1 MPGSRIP
8 PRPQTGRLFV
18 GAACTLAAV
27 VALCAGSVAAYISA
41 LHWADL
47 GLGVRKGSYDW
58 QTAMLDAETGSLR
71 YVATGQPSDRAAY
84 ESALVQER
92 AVAARVRHL
101 AADSPTQTENVE
113 AAERD
118 ARIVM
123 DDLRVPTQMATSGQ
137 RDRALAQLASADET
151 IHMDR
156 FRTDQTRMRAE
167 EERRVGERRAA
178 AKNRGIVAVL
188 MGALLALSSGV
199 LLALGSRRDTMHRRI
214 LSALATADRD
224 RLSALSA
231 LAAALSEARTR
242 AQVADVIVDHGMRAA
257 GADTCTLY
265 GLADGG
271 TVLELLGHRGVVP
284 EVLEKIRRIS
294 HTSGNPATF
303 EAMTRGAATWVENEA
318 EYAKVYPALAN
329 MKVEGPRAKA
339 FWSVPLV
346 AEGRTLG
353 LLGVGFYGPR
363 TFSDDERAFV
373 ETLTRHCSQALLR
386 AARLQREDEG
396 RRWFTT
402 TLRSIGDAV
411 IATDAEGRVE
421 FLNPVAESLTGW
433 AEDEARGRPL
443 DEVFSIFS
451 EQTREAVESPV
462 TKVLRRG
469 TIVGLANHTFLRS
482 RRGLEIP
489 IDDTGAPICN
499 ESGRMLG
506 VVLVFRDVTDK
517 KRERIRTEFLARAG
531 EVLGA
536 SIDYQA
542 TLATVARFAVPT
554 LADWCSVDL
563 LEPGSSNPRQVAV
576 AHVDES
582 KVRFAR
588 ELGERYPPDPNAPTG
603 VPHVIRTGTSELYT
617 EIPRA
622 LLEGSAR
629 DAEHLRIIRDLRLE
643 SAMVVPL
650 RVRGRPLGAI
660 TFVYADSGRR
670 YSADDLA
677 FAEDFARRAAM
688 AIENAL
694 ALKETEDARARERE
708 LRDEAEFAN
717 RAKDEFL
724 ATVSHELRTPLNA
737 ILGWTVTLRRRNE
750 REDIDRALAI
760 VERNARLQAKLVEDV
775 LDISRT
781 ISGKLVLNLG
791 PTSVAEA
798 VSAAVETV
806 APAAEAKD
814 IKTSVDVHDESLTI
828 TADSD
833 RFQQIIWNL
842 LSNAVK
848 FTPRQGVVGVTAY
861 RDGPDICVCVR
872 DTGEGIRREVLPF
885 VFEAFQQADAST
897 TRRHGGLGL
906 GLAIVKRLV
915 SAHGGTVRADSE
927 GEGKGATFTIRLPAR
942 SVVPAIS
949 RAPRGTALPRGAARI
964 EDAPR
969 LDGLRL
975 LVVDDE
981 EDALRLVTEV
991 LREQGAEVH
1000 VAMSAREAL
1009 EMFGT
1014 VQPDVV
1020 VSDIGMPDA
1029 DGLSLI
1035 RKIRARSP
1043 QQGGRTPAV
1052 ALTAYARA
1060 EEAQRAFA
1068 AGFQMHIAKPV
1079 EPAHLATVVA
1089 NLGGRTLDS

>member
-1 MPGSRIP
+1 MPPGLR
-8 PRPQTGRLFV
+8 TGRLFV
-18 GAACTLAAV
+18 GAACALVAV

-41 LHWADL
+41 LHWADR
-47 GLGVRKGSYDW
+47 GLGVRRSSYEW
-58 QTAMLDAETGSLR
+58 QTAVLDAQTGALQ
-71 YVATGQPSDRAAY
+71 YVVTGEPSSRALY
-84 ESALVQER
+84 ESALVEER
-92 AVAARVRHL
+92 AAAARIIRLV
-101 AADSPTQTENVE
+101 ADSPTQTENVLT
-113 AAERD
+113 ADRD
-118 ARIVM
+118 ARSAM
-123 DDLRVPTQMATSGQ
+123 DDLRAPTELAKSGP
-137 RDRALAQLASADET
+137 RDLALARLGSPDAAV
-151 IHMDR
+151 HLDR
-156 FRTDQTRMRAE
+156 FRTDQSRIRAE

-178 AKNRGIVAVL
+178 AKNRGLLAL
-188 MGALLALSSGV
+188 FMGSLLALSSGA

-214 LSALATADRD
+214 LSTLATADRD

-242 AQVADVIVDHGMRAA
+242 SQVADVIVDHGMRAA
-257 GADTCTLY
+257 WADTCTLY

-284 EVLEKIRRIS
+284 EVLEKIRRITR
-294 HTSGNPATF
+294 TSGNPATF
-303 EAMTRGAATWVENEA
+303 EALTRGAATWVESEA
-318 EYAKVYPALAN
+318 EYARIYPALAR

-339 FWSVPLV
+339 FWSVPLI

-363 TFSDDERAFV
+363 KFSDDERAFV

-386 AARLQREDEG
+386 AARLEGEDEG
-396 RRWFTT
+396 RRWLTT

-411 IATDAEGRVE
+411 IATDAEGRVQ
-421 FLNPVAESLTGW
+421 FLNPVAEALTGW

-443 DEVFSIFS
+443 DEVFAIFS
-451 EQTREAVESPV
+451 EQTRAVVESPV
-462 TKVLRRG
+462 TKVLRHG
-469 TIVGLANHTFLRS
+469 TIVGLANHTFLKS
-482 RRGLEIP
+482 RQGLEIP

-542 TLATVARFAVPT
+542 TLAAVAGFAVPT
-554 LADWCSVDL
+554 LADWCAVDL
-563 LEPGSSNPRQVAV
+563 VEPGGTKPRQVAV

-603 VPHVIRTGTSELYT
+603 VPQVVRTGKSELYT

-629 DAEHLRIIRDLRLE
+629 DAEHLRFIRDLRLE

-650 RVRGRPLGAI
+650 RVRDRPLGAI
-660 TFVYADSGRR
+660 TFIYADSGRR

-708 LRDEAEFAN
+708 LRDEAESAN

-737 ILGWTVTLRRRNE
+737 ILGWTVTLRRRNLH
-750 REDIDRALAI
+750 EDVDRALAI

-814 IKTSVDVHDESLTI
+814 IKTSVDVRDESLTI

-833 RFQQIIWNL
+833 RLQQIIWNL

-848 FTPRQGVVGVTAY
+848 FTPRYGTVGVSAY
-861 RDGPDICVCVR
+861 RDGPDICVRVS
-872 DTGEGIRREVLPF
+872 DTGEGIRRDVLPF
-885 VFEAFQQADAST
+885 VFEPFQQADAST

-927 GEGKGATFTIRLPAR
+927 GEGKGATFIVRLPAR
-942 SVVPAIS
+942 SVVAAIS
-949 RAPRGTALPRGAARI
+949 RGARGAALPRGAARM

-1035 RKIRARSP
+1035 RKIRARP
-1043 QQGGRTPAV
+1043 PHQGGRTPAV